1 MKATLRILVAAMAA
15 IWFAPI
21 MLAEDQKSETSD
33 VPTAAAGILFA
44 PLSKANA
51 RDMKAWKISL
61 VPLAA
66 SQVLDINSGWGRRE
80 LNPLLASSDGSFGMK
95 GATIKIGLTAA
106 MVGVEYVLIKKY
118 PKTAR
123 IFSTVNWSGAAVTS
137 SFAAHN
143 YLIR

>member
-80 LNPLLASSDGSFGMK
+80 LNPLLASS
-95 GATIKIGLTAA
+95 
-106 MVGVEYVLIKKY
+106 VGNICPNVIYLLIKKY
-118 PKTAR
+118 PKPAR

-143 YLIR
+143 YLIQ